1 MADKYFGSH
10 ELQGREETI
19 KSSSDRS
26 FGYVFAGVC
35 ALVAALSWYHD
46 GRHWAW
52 WLVAAVLF
60 ALTGW
65 LIPHWLRPLNRL
77 WSKLGLLLAMVISPL
92 VLAMLFYVCVTPIGW
107 LMRLAGKDPLRLQYE
122 PLAQTY
128 WIRRDPPGPAPDTL
142 KNQF

>member
-19 KSSSDRS
+19 KSSSDRG

-35 ALVAALSWYHD
+35 ALVAALSRYHD

-77 WSKLGLLLAMVISPL
+77 WTKLGLLLAMVISPL